1 MLNKVQNR
9 FLKTQYE
16 KKNVNYFI
24 NNFTL
29 IACWND
35 ILAMLI
41 KILLKSNSS
50 VFKCSYCCC
59 HSVTKSCPTLCDPW
73 TAPRQASLF
82 FSLSWSLLKLKSIE
96 SVMSSN
102 RLILCCPFLLLSST
116 FPSVNV
122 AIRKFK
128 TMYVA
133 YLWLWWQQRF
143 VPMDIKIQKR
153 KKRWII
159 ENFSSSKDT
168 STVWEG
174 KL

>member
-24 NNFTL
+24 NNFIL

-35 ILAMLI
+35 IWAMLI

-59 HSVTKSCPTLCDPW
+59 PSVTKSRPTLCDPW

-96 SVMSSN
+96 SVMPSN
-102 RLILCCPFLLLSST
+102 HVILCLPLLIVDLFCDSNNMRLYNLLSDMHLPET
-116 FPSVNV
+116 QW
-122 AIRKFK
+122 RKYFNLNCWNSNFLNL
-128 TMYVA
+128 Y
-133 YLWLWWQQRF
+133 
-143 VPMDIKIQKR
+143 IKLPNLIFF
-153 KKRWII
+153 I
-159 ENFSSSKDT
+159 NFFQYF
-168 STVWEG
+168 
-174 KL
+174 